1 MSDALLHAT
10 AVSINGYGV
19 LLLGPSAAGKSD
31 LALRLIDRGAMLI
44 SDDAVPVVIGASGP
58 ELHSARNIEGR
69 LEVRGIGI
77 VSVPLV
83 ACAPL
88 RLVIELAESVERLPA
103 EGRCTNICGF
113 SVPTTKTLPFEA
125 SAPLKVEYALRMVIN
140 AGTQPMASH
149 ADLTQESRND

>member
-77 VSVPLV
+77 VSVPHV

-88 RLVIELAESVERLPA
+88 RLVIELAESVERSPA
-103 EGRCTNICGF
+103 EGRCTNI
-113 SVPTTKTLPFEA
+113 
-125 SAPLKVEYALRMVIN
+125 
-140 AGTQPMASH
+140 
-149 ADLTQESRND
+149 

>member
-69 LEVRGIGI
+69 LEVRGRCKVHHGP
-77 VSVPLV
+77 VDSHRV
-83 ACAPL
+83 A
-88 RLVIELAESVERLPA
+88 
-103 EGRCTNICGF
+103 
-113 SVPTTKTLPFEA
+113 
-125 SAPLKVEYALRMVIN
+125 ALIRGGQSSGV
-140 AGTQPMASH
+140 
-149 ADLTQESRND
+149 